1 MPAKKV
7 LPVLAV
13 VAAVMALYLAL
24 GREVAV
30 PSRYTGYVAAD
41 TVYMA
46 APVSGEVAR
55 MFVERGQEVEAET
68 PLFSLDTVTLDAQL
82 AQVEADIG
90 EFHARVAYA
99 DAYVA
104 RAQDALD
111 IAQTEVD
118 RTAQDLRR
126 YQDIWEKRP
135 GAVSPLTMDHVR
147 LAATSAAMQRN
158 AAAKELDGARANVVV
173 ARSQAERA
181 LAQKTIL
188 QRSRAELAP
197 RSPVQGRIED
207 ILVQQGEWATANKPV
222 VSIVPYGQTRVRFY
236 VAEKDLASYPP
247 GTRLTLAWSGA
258 AKPMGAT
265 VNYIAP
271 TAEFTPPV
279 IYSLETRDKLVFRI
293 EALPDEPRLLRPGQP
308 LDIERERFQESL

>member
-1 MPAKKV
+1 MSMPAKKV
-7 LPVLAV
+7 LPVLAA
-13 VAAVMALYLAL
+13 VAAVLVLYLTV
-24 GREVAV
+24 GREAAV
-30 PSRYTGYVAAD
+30 SSRYTGYVAAD
-41 TVYMA
+41 TIYMA

-55 MFVERGQEVEAET
+55 MFVERGQEVEA
-68 PLFSLDTVTLDAQL
+68 
-82 AQVEADIG
+82 DIG
-90 EFHARVAYA
+90 EFDARVAYA

-104 RAQDALD
+104 RAQDSLD

-158 AAAKELDGARANVVV
+158 AAAKELDGARANVAV

-197 RSPVQGRIED
+197 RSPVQGCIED

-236 VAEKDLASYPP
+236 VAERDLASYPP
-247 GTRLTLAWSGA
+247 GTRLALTWSGA
-258 AKPMGAT
+258 AKSMGAT

-293 EALPDEPRLLRPGQP
+293 EALPDEPRLLHSGQP
-308 LDIERERFQESL
+308 LDIEREHP